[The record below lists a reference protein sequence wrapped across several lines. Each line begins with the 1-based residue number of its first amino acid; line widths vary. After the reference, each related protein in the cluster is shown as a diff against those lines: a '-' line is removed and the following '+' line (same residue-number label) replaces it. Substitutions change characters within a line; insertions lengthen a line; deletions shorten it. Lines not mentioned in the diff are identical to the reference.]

1 MTDLMLPLFY
11 KDAVNLEFMLNNM
24 IFLHCHVFDMSD
36 RKLVNLVKGIDG
48 IEVVNIHQLNKHKL

>member
-11 KDAVNLEFMLNNM
+11 KDAVHLEFMLNKM
-24 IFLHCHVFDMSD
+24 IFLHCDVFDMSD
-36 RKLVNLVKGIDG
+36 RKLVNLVNGTDG